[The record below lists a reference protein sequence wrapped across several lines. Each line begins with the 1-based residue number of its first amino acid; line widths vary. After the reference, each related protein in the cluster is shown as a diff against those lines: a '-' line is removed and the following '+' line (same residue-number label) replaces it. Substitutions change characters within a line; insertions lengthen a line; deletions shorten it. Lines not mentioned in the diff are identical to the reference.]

1 MKDVIETRGKNKA
14 LMPWFKFFPKDW
26 LEGTRILT
34 PEQRGIYAD
43 CIAILY
49 QTEQPIPICDK
60 RASYRLE
67 ISVRLWQSVKR
78 ALLDAGKLKETPDGY
93 VNERVIAEL
102 DSRAAQSR
110 AKSESAASRER
121 TKREKEKNKNEN
133 KEEKA
138 QRCETSALDIRIQK
152 KERIEPEAA
161 AVELEPARPAPSV
174 AALPSGLADLHSRLI
189 EACNG
194 SLDNPMNSMGLL
206 SMATPQMW
214 LDRGADLERDVIP
227 TLAAAGKKYH
237 GKKIRDW
244 GYFTG
249 MVADAV
255 EKRKAELPAAA
266 PQKQTTSYSI
276 GAKIKAYNERMK
288 SEGVSNVG

>member
-14 LMPWFKFFPKDW
+14 SMPWFKFFPKDW
-26 LEGTRILT
+26 IEGTRGLT

-49 QTEQPIPICDK
+49 QTEQPIPLCDK

-102 DSRAAQSR
+102 NSRAAQSR

-121 TKREKEKNKNEN
+121 AKREKQKSENEI
-133 KEEKA
+133 KEQKA
-138 QRCETSALDIRIQK
+138 DDCESSALDIRIQK
-152 KERIEPEAA
+152 KERTELVAA
-161 AVELEPARPAPSV
+161 AVELEPARAAPSP
-174 AALPSGLADLHSRLI
+174 AALPSDLDDLHGRLV

-194 SLDNPMNSMGLL
+194 SLDNPVNCMGLL
-206 SMATPQMW
+206 SLATPQMW

-227 TLAAAGKKYH
+227 TLQAAGKKYH
-237 GKKIRDW
+237 GKRIRDW
-244 GYFTG
+244 NYFTP
-249 MVADAV
+249 MVAEAV
-255 EKRKAELPAAA
+255 EKRTAAMPKAGKSAPAKESARERR
-266 PQKQTTSYSI
+266 
-276 GAKIKAYNERMK
+276 AKIFEKLQQ
-288 SEGVSNVG
+288 EGRV